1 MGLLRAPGRLR
12 CHSAFGAFRLD
23 LLNQEE
29 SILSSC
35 SDTGVN
41 TLRKYFPIAAKS
53 FGYMVTLF
61 ELGAHDELVKL
72 GENRDMVS
80 AGKGHLAAPGTRP
93 DRSAFVLAPKWF
105 QEAGQLV

>member
-1 MGLLRAPGRLR
+1 
-12 CHSAFGAFRLD
+12 
-23 LLNQEE
+23 
-29 SILSSC
+29 
-35 SDTGVN
+35 
-41 TLRKYFPIAAKS
+41 
-53 FGYMVTLF
+53 MVTLF

-105 QEAGQLV
+105 QEAGQLVGTTTTGLLSPPPPRTTSFRFPAPLSPLVVPLLMADPLEKQSETIFY

>member
-1 MGLLRAPGRLR
+1 
-12 CHSAFGAFRLD
+12 
-23 LLNQEE
+23 
-29 SILSSC
+29 
-35 SDTGVN
+35 
-41 TLRKYFPIAAKS
+41 
-53 FGYMVTLF
+53 MVTLF

-105 QEAGQLV
+105 QDKPASWWEQLQRGSSRHLRRGRHHSGSRAPSGCSFVDGDPLEKQSETIFY

>member
-1 MGLLRAPGRLR
+1 
-12 CHSAFGAFRLD
+12 
-23 LLNQEE
+23 
-29 SILSSC
+29 
-35 SDTGVN
+35 
-41 TLRKYFPIAAKS
+41 
-53 FGYMVTLF
+53 MVTLF

-105 QEAGQLV
+105 QEAGQFLGTTTTGLLSPPPPRTTSFRFTGPLWLFLC